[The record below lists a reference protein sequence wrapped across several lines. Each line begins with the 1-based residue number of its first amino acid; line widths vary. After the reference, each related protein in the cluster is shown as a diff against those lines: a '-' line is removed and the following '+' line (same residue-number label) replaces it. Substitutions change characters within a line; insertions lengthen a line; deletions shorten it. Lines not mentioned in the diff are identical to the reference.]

1 MATLVV
7 GTFLTLDGV
16 MQGPGGPDEDERDGF
31 AHGGWLVPHLDD
43 DGRRTVL
50 EHTLAAD
57 ALLLGRHTYE
67 IFAAYWPRASADDPI
82 GAKLNAV
89 PKFVASRTLRSVDW
103 SNSTLLEG
111 DAATAVAGLK
121 SSRDGEI
128 HVTGSGDLVQTL
140 LAAGLVDEFRL
151 WIFPVLLGT
160 GRRLFAGGTVP
171 AGLRLVASE
180 TSGSGVAFH
189 TYRAAGE
196 PAYGSFTDPAA

>member
-16 MQGPGGPDEDERDGF
+16 MQGPGGPDEDRRDGF
-31 AHGGWLVPHLDD
+31 SHGGWLVPHLDD
-43 DGRRTVL
+43 ESGRTVL

-67 IFAAYWPRASADDPI
+67 IFAAYWPRMPEDNPI
-82 GAKLNAV
+82 AAKLNAE
-89 PKFVASRTLRSVDW
+89 PKLVASRTLRSVAW
-103 SNSTLLEG
+103 RNSTLLEG
-111 DAATAVAGLK
+111 DAAEAVAALK
-121 SSRDGEI
+121 RDREGEI
-128 HVTGSGDLVQTL
+128 QVTGSGDLVQTL
-140 LAAGLVDEFRL
+140 LAADLVDEFRL

-171 AGLRLVASE
+171 AGLELVASE

-189 TYRAAGE
+189 TYRRAGA
-196 PAYGSFTDPAA
+196 PRYGSFD